1 MQTMSTII
9 NQYPRCVNNS
19 EHNRKEYIMKEFI
32 VEFINALDYRNEF
45 TTEEAVVYTVLAIV
59 IFILAACGE
68 SIILSV
74 L

>member
-1 MQTMSTII
+1 
-9 NQYPRCVNNS
+9 
-19 EHNRKEYIMKEFI
+19 MKEFI
-32 VEFINALDYRNEF
+32 AEFINVLDYRNEF

>member
-1 MQTMSTII
+1 MKTLITEII
-9 NQYPRCVNNS
+9 H
-19 EHNRKEYIMKEFI
+19 E
-32 VEFINALDYRNEF
+32 LDYRNEF

-59 IFILAACGE
+59 IFVLAACGE

>member
-1 MQTMSTII
+1 
-9 NQYPRCVNNS
+9 
-19 EHNRKEYIMKEFI
+19 MKEL
-32 VEFINALDYRNEF
+32 INELIHELDYHNEF

-68 SIILSV
+68 SVILSV